1 MFTIP
6 DKPSIKHKAKKP
18 DARMFAIMPIRAIN
32 DKSLSRGD
40 FINLMLV
47 CSYCSHG
54 GYTTAALSTMAS
66 YRGIAPSTLCKAL
79 KRLEKKGYLQ
89 TIRGGYTGL
98 RGSLKRVI
106 FDDSLRLKDVIS
118 IASAPI
124 HEDIMKNAKV
134 KTINKLKESN
144 GIKKA
149 MDSAISYD
157 DAILA
162 VSHSLKTESDLLK
175 LERLVSAGVSH
186 DALVEAFTEG
196 ACG

>member
-6 DKPSIKHKAKKP
+6 NKPSIKQKDKKP
-18 DARMFAIMPIRAIN
+18 DARMFAIVPIRAIN
-32 DKSLSRGD
+32 DKTLSRGD

-89 TIRGGYTGL
+89 TVRGGYTGL

-106 FDDSLRLKDVIS
+106 FDDKLRLKDVVS

-124 HEDIMKNAKV
+124 HEDIMKNTKH
-134 KTINKLKESN
+134 KTINKLKEPN

-149 MDSAISYD
+149 INSAISYD
-157 DAILA
+157 EAVLV
-162 VSHSLKTESDLLK
+162 VSHSLKTEADLLK
-175 LERLVSAGVSH
+175 LERLVASGVSH
-186 DALVEAFTEG
+186 DALVAAFS
-196 ACG
+196 

>member
-1 MFTIP
+1 MMFTIP
-6 DKPSIKHKAKKP
+6 NKPSIKQKEKKP
-18 DARMFAIMPIRAIN
+18 DARMFAIVPIRAIN

-106 FDDSLRLKDVIS
+106 FDDKLRLKDVVS

-124 HEDIMKNAKV
+124 HEDIMKNTKH
-134 KTINKLKESN
+134 KTINKLKEPN

-149 MDSAISYD
+149 INSAISYD
-157 DAILA
+157 DAVLV
-162 VSHSLKTESDLLK
+162 VSHSLRTEADLLK
-175 LERLVSAGVSH
+175 LERLVSSGVSR
-186 DALVEAFTEG
+186 DALIKAFS
-196 ACG
+196 

>member
-6 DKPSIKHKAKKP
+6 DKPSIKQKEKKP
-18 DARMFAIMPIRAIN
+18 DARMFAIVPIRAIN
-32 DKSLSRGD
+32 DKTLSRGD

-54 GYTTAALSTMAS
+54 GYT
-66 YRGIAPSTLCKAL
+66 
-79 KRLEKKGYLQ
+79 
-89 TIRGGYTGL
+89 GL

-106 FDDSLRLKDVIS
+106 FDDKLRLKDVVS

-124 HEDIMKNAKV
+124 HEDIMKNTKH

-149 MDSAISYD
+149 INSAISYD
-157 DAILA
+157 EAVLA
-162 VSHSLKTESDLLK
+162 VSHSLKTEADLLK
-175 LERLVSAGVSH
+175 LERLVSSGVSH
-186 DALVEAFTEG
+186 SQLVKAFS
-196 ACG
+196 